1 MGRREHACFTRH
13 VKEISLML
21 KVLKYTLIFFTG
33 TFLISCLWFAPSVKK
48 LTARSLKDTT
58 VYDAIIVPG
67 VPFNPPTW
75 DMVMKMRVIWATHLY
90 KTGHT
95 KNIIMSGSS
104 VYSPF
109 VEAEIMRLYAIKMGV
124 PTEHVFVEG
133 RAEHSTENI
142 WYGYKL
148 AKKNELKKI
157 ALASDPFQ
165 SRLLYNFAKKH
176 MKDLHFL
183 PVIFDTLETLS
194 HTEPKINYDSLRIPN
209 FIPLPNR
216 ESQWQRFRGTMG
228 KHIRFK
234 E

>member
-1 MGRREHACFTRH
+1 
-13 VKEISLML
+13 ML
-21 KVLKYTLIFFTG
+21 KILKYTLIFIAG
-33 TFLISCLWFAPSVKK
+33 IFLISCLWFVPSVKK

-58 VYDAIIVPG
+58 TYDAIIVPG
-67 VPFNPPTW
+67 VPFNPPSW
-75 DMVMKMRVIWATHLY
+75 DMVMKMRLIWAVHLY
-90 KTGHT
+90 KRGHT

-104 VYSPF
+104 VYSPY

-124 PTEHVFVEG
+124 PANHIFVEG

-148 AKKNELKKI
+148 AQKNGFKKV

-165 SRLLYNFAKKH
+165 SHLLYSFARRRIKG
-176 MKDLHFL
+176 LQFL

-194 HTEPKINYDSLRIPN
+194 HNEPKINYDSLRVQN
-209 FIPLPNR
+209 FIALPDR
-216 ESQWQRFRGTMG
+216 EGHWQRFRGTMG
-228 KHIRFK
+228 KHIHFK

>member
-1 MGRREHACFTRH
+1 
-13 VKEISLML
+13 ML
-21 KVLKYTLIFFTG
+21 KVLKYILIFLTG
-33 TFLISCLWFAPSVKK
+33 VFLISCLWFVPSVKK
-48 LTARSLKDTT
+48 LTARSLKDNT

-75 DMVMKMRVIWATHLY
+75 DMVMKMRVIWGVHLY
-90 KTGHT
+90 KRGHT

-109 VEAEIMRLYAIKMGV
+109 IEAQIMRLYAIKMGV
-124 PTEHVFVEG
+124 PADHVFTEE

-148 AKKNELKKI
+148 AKAMGFAKI
-157 ALASDPFQ
+157 AFASDPFQ
-165 SRLLYNFAKKH
+165 SRLLYSFARKH
-176 MKDLHFL
+176 MKGLQFL

-194 HTEPKINYDSLRIPN
+194 HIEPKINYDSLRVSN
-209 FIPLPNR
+209 FIALPDR
-216 ESQWQRFRGTMG
+216 ESHWQRFRGTMG
-228 KHIRFK
+228 KHIHFK